1 MRRLLDFWNRNSTFI
16 ITIMAFLFFMDLCS
30 RLIMPH
36 PTAEEST
43 GQSQHEWLKPET
55 HDQEHGLKSYEQ
67 IMMEREARRDSR
79 QPVVAWLMGLLVTAV
94 AVWYLMRKGYLSKIF
109 PGRVR
114 FRTTIIRHKNNRR
127 LLLEIKLVNTT
138 SESQTFLTPQLLFKK
153 SSEVKRFKLKSND
166 FPLTL
171 TSGTRHSMTIDLEQ
185 FWEKVPTLKSYNL
198 VGAEIE
204 TSSGKLYKT
213 LVMPKWWVF

>member
-1 MRRLLDFWNRNSTFI
+1 
-16 ITIMAFLFFMDLCS
+16 
-30 RLIMPH
+30 
-36 PTAEEST
+36 
-43 GQSQHEWLKPET
+43 
-55 HDQEHGLKSYEQ
+55 
-67 IMMEREARRDSR
+67 
-79 QPVVAWLMGLLVTAV
+79 MGLLVAAV